1 MASFF
6 WNVRGFNKQTK
17 QKVVKNW
24 VRDQSILFRGLIET
38 RVKERKAAKI
48 VEEVFDRWIFMSN
61 YEHNRLGRLWIVWR
75 SVVRMTPIYKSDQ
88 LITCLVKLPGNQ
100 EEFLCSFIYAQNTVE
115 ERKSLWE
122 DLRHH
127 SDAPMFKGRKWM
139 LIGDYNEIL
148 EGEEHSG
155 FINLPR
161 IPLGMRDFQD
171 VARHCRLTDMSYQ
184 RPRFAWCNKR
194 EEGLICK
201 KLDSVNK

>member
-1 MASFF
+1 
-6 WNVRGFNKQTK
+6 
-17 QKVVKNW
+17 
-24 VRDQSILFRGLIET
+24 
-38 RVKERKAAKI
+38 
-48 VEEVFDRWIFMSN
+48 
-61 YEHNRLGRLWIVWR
+61 
-75 SVVRMTPIYKSDQ
+75 
-88 LITCLVKLPGNQ
+88 
-100 EEFLCSFIYAQNTVE
+100 
-115 ERKSLWE
+115 
-122 DLRHH
+122 
-127 SDAPMFKGRKWM
+127 M

-184 RPRFAWCNKR
+184 GPRFAWCNKR